1 MVAPSDA
8 TSHFI
13 SIATIVGVHGIKGW
27 VKVRINLENPASLT
41 SLSPKQL
48 TDSRGNRVRSVDITA
63 VRSQGKGFIAKFAGV
78 DDRNAAE
85 SLRGHSIEIPESS
98 LPGLNDGEFYW
109 RDLIGCRVELS
120 IDDESLSLGCVDHLI
135 ETGANDVLVVRPT
148 EDSIDDRE
156 RLIPWLEDDVIVEV
170 DIELQRISVRW
181 HPDD

>member
-1 MVAPSDA
+1 MAPSDA
-8 TSHFI
+8 TSHLI
-13 SIATIVGVHGIKGW
+13 SIATVVGVYGIKGW
-27 VKVRINLENPASLT
+27 VKGRINLEDPASLT

-48 TDSRGNRVRSVDITA
+48 TDPRGKRVRSVDVAA
-63 VRSQGKGFIAKFAGV
+63 VRSQGKGFIAKLAGV

-85 SLRGHSIEIPESS
+85 LLRGHSIEIPESS

-120 IDDESLSLGCVDHLI
+120 GDEENLSLGCVDHLI

-148 EDSIDDRE
+148 EDSLDDRE
-156 RLIPWLEDDVIVEV
+156 RVIPWLEDDVIVAV
-170 DIELQRISVRW
+170 NIESQRISVRW

>member
-1 MVAPSDA
+1 MAPSDA
-8 TSHFI
+8 TSHLI
-13 SIATIVGVHGIKGW
+13 SIATVVGVYGIKGW
-27 VKVRINLENPASLT
+27 VKVRINLEDPALLT

-48 TDSRGNRVRSVDITA
+48 TDPRGKRVRLVDVAA
-63 VRSQGKGFIAKFAGV
+63 VRSQGKGFIAKLAGV

-85 SLRGHSIEIPESS
+85 LLRGHFIEIPESS

-120 IDDESLSLGCVDHLI
+120 GDDENLSLGCVDHLI
-135 ETGANDVLVVRPT
+135 ETGANDVLVVKPT

-156 RLIPWLEDDVIVEV
+156 RLIPWLEDDVIVAV
-170 DIELQRISVRW
+170 NIESQRISVRW

>member
-8 TSHFI
+8 TSHLI

-27 VKVRINLENPASLT
+27 VKVCINLENPASLT

-63 VRSQGKGFIAKFAGV
+63 VRSHGKGFIAKFAGV

-85 SLRGHSIEIPESS
+85 SLRGHSIDIPESS
-98 LPGLNDGEFYW
+98 LPGLNEDEFYW

-120 IDDESLSLGCVDHLI
+120 VDDESLSLGCVDHLI

-181 HPDD
+181 HADD

>member
-1 MVAPSDA
+1 MAPSDA
-8 TSHFI
+8 TSDLI
-13 SIATIVGVHGIKGW
+13 SIATVVGVYGIKGW
-27 VKVRINLENPASLT
+27 VKVRINLEDPASLT

-48 TDSRGNRVRSVDITA
+48 TDPRGKRVRSVDVAA
-63 VRSQGKGFIAKFAGV
+63 VRSQGKGFIAKLAGV

-85 SLRGHSIEIPESS
+85 LLRGHSIEIPESS
-98 LPGLNDGEFYW
+98 LPGLKDGEFYW

-120 IDDESLSLGCVDHLI
+120 DDENLSLGCVDHLI

-156 RLIPWLEDDVIVEV
+156 RLIPWLEDDVIVAVE
-170 DIELQRISVRW
+170 IESQRICVRW

>member
-8 TSHFI
+8 TSHLI

-48 TDSRGNRVRSVDITA
+48 TDSRGNRVRSVDIKA

-156 RLIPWLEDDVIVEV
+156 RLIPWLEDDVIAEV

>member
-1 MVAPSDA
+1 MAPSDA
-8 TSHFI
+8 TSHLI
-13 SIATIVGVHGIKGW
+13 SIATIVGVYGIKGW
-27 VKVRINLENPASLT
+27 VKVRINLEDPASLT

-48 TDSRGNRVRSVDITA
+48 TDPGGKRVRSVDIKT
-63 VRSQGKGFIAKFAGV
+63 VRSEGKGFIAKLAGV

-85 SLRGHSIEIPESS
+85 MLRGHSIEIPESS

-109 RDLIGCRVELS
+109 RDLVGCRVELS
-120 IDDESLSLGCVDHLI
+120 VDNENLSLGCVDHLL

-156 RLIPWLEDDVIVEV
+156 RLIPWLEDDVIVAVE
-170 DIELQRISVRW
+170 IESQRICVRW

>member
-1 MVAPSDA
+1 MAASDA
-8 TSHFI
+8 TSHLI
-13 SIATIVGVHGIKGW
+13 SIATVVGVYGVKGW
-27 VKVRINLENPASLT
+27 VKVRINLEDPASLT

-48 TDSRGNRVRSVDITA
+48 TDSRGKRVRSVDITT
-63 VRSQGKGFIAKFAGV
+63 VRSQGKGFIAKLAGV

-85 SLRGHSIEIPESS
+85 LLRGHFIQIPESS

-120 IDDESLSLGCVDHLI
+120 VVDKNLSLGCVDHLI

-148 EDSIDDRE
+148 EESIDDRE
-156 RLIPWLEDDVIVEV
+156 RLIPWLEDDVIVAV
-170 DIELQRISVRW
+170 DIESQRISVRW

>member
-1 MVAPSDA
+1 MAPSDA
-8 TSHFI
+8 TSHLI
-13 SIATIVGVHGIKGW
+13 SIATIVGVYGIKGW
-27 VKVRINLENPASLT
+27 VKVRINLEDPASLT

-48 TDSRGNRVRSVDITA
+48 TDPRGKRVRLVDIKT
-63 VRSQGKGFIAKFAGV
+63 VRSQGKGFIAKLAGV

-85 SLRGHSIEIPESS
+85 VLRGHSIEIPESS

-109 RDLIGCRVELS
+109 RDLVGCRVELS
-120 IDDESLSLGCVDHLI
+120 VDNENLSLGCVDHLI

-156 RLIPWLEDDVIVEV
+156 RLIPWLEDDVIVAVE
-170 DIELQRISVRW
+170 IESQRICVRW